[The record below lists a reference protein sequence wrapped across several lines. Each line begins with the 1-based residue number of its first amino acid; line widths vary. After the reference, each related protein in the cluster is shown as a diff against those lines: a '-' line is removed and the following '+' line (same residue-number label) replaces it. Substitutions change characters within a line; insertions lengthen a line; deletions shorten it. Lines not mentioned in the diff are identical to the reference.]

1 MAGARLDRRA
11 RHRLDRRRH
20 DRGSAIS
27 TVLIAA
33 VRWLVSPISEN
44 SAAPVMKKG
53 NSAISTM

>member
-1 MAGARLDRRA
+1 M
-11 RHRLDRRRH
+11 
-20 DRGSAIS
+20 S